1 MILDHRHLFSL
12 LIMKRFILFLFVLI
26 LCGSLNAQKPDSSAA
41 GKTLGLC
48 IQYALEHQT
57 NIRQSMI
64 DQQIVDREIKSALA
78 DWYPQIGLN
87 ANYQDNFQLQTSIFN
102 NVASRVGTYNSSSAL
117 FGVTQTLFDRDVLL
131 AKQSARDV
139 RNSARQSTVNTQID
153 VVSNVSKAF
162 YDVLLSKEQIR
173 LFDADLVLLQRS
185 LKDAYNQY
193 KGGLVDK
200 TDYQRATISLN
211 NSKAQRKT
219 AEEQLK
225 SRYALLK
232 LYMSY
237 PSDSSLMLV
246 YDSAEMVNQITAVD
260 TTLTVDYNNRI
271 EYQQLLTQ
279 KRLEQANL
287 KYEKNSYL
295 PSVSLFGE
303 YNLNYYNDQFSKL
316 YSTNYPNSYAGLMLT
331 LPIFQGTKRI
341 QQIRIAQLQLD
352 RLDYNFTSLKDSINA
367 EYVQALGAYKSNLA
381 NYYLQKE
388 NLNLALEVYNVIQ
401 LQYRSGIKTYLEV
414 VTANNDLFGAQI
426 NYTNALYQVL
436 SNKVDVERAL
446 GALRY

>member
-1 MILDHRHLFSL
+1 
-12 LIMKRFILFLFVLI
+12 MKRIILFLCVLT
-26 LCGSLNAQKPDSSAA
+26 LCGSASAQKMDSS
-41 GKTLGLC
+41 GTSKTLALC

-78 DWYPQIGLN
+78 DWYPQIGLS
-87 ANYQDNFQLQTSIFN
+87 ANYQDNFQLPTSIVN
-102 NVASRVGTYNSSSAL
+102 NQVSPVGTYNASSAL
-117 FGVTQTLFDRDVLL
+117 LGITQTVFDRDVLL

-139 RNSARQSTVNTQID
+139 RTSARQTTVNTQID

-193 KGGLVDK
+193 RGGLVDK

-211 NSKAQRKT
+211 NSKAQLKT

-225 SRYALLK
+225 IRYALLK

-237 PSDSSLMLV
+237 PSDSALMLM
-246 YDSAEMVNQITAVD
+246 YDSAEMANQITAVD
-260 TTLTVDYNNRI
+260 TNLTVDYNNRI

-287 KYEKNSYL
+287 KYAKNAYL

-303 YNLNYYNDQFSKL
+303 YNLNYYNDQVSKL
-316 YSTNYPNSYAGLMLT
+316 YSINYPNSYAGIMFS

-341 QQIRIAQLQLD
+341 QQIHIAQLQLD

-367 EYVQALGAYKSNLA
+367 EYVQALGSYKSNLA

-388 NLNLALEVYNVIQ
+388 NLNLAVEVYNVIQ
-401 LQYRSGIKTYLEV
+401 LQYRSGIKAYLDV

-446 GALRY
+446 GVIRY

>member
-1 MILDHRHLFSL
+1 
-12 LIMKRFILFLFVLI
+12 MKRIILFLFVLN
-26 LCGSLNAQKPDSSAA
+26 LCGSASAQKMDSS
-41 GKTLGLC
+41 GTSKTLGLC

-87 ANYQDNFQLQTSIFN
+87 AIYQDNFQLPTSIVDN
-102 NVASRVGTYNSSSAL
+102 QISPVGTYNSSSAL
-117 FGVTQTLFDRDVLL
+117 LGITQTVFDRDVLL

-139 RNSARQSTVNTQID
+139 RTSARQTTVNTQID

-173 LFDADLVLLQRS
+173 LFNADLVLLQRS

-211 NSKAQRKT
+211 NSKAQLKT
-219 AEEQLK
+219 AEEELK

-237 PSDSSLMLV
+237 PSDSALMLT
-246 YDSAEMVNQITAVD
+246 YDSAEMANQITAVD
-260 TTLTVDYNNRI
+260 TNLAVDYNNRI
-271 EYQQLLTQ
+271 EYQQLQTQ

-287 KYEKNSYL
+287 RYAKNAYL
-295 PSVSLFGE
+295 PSVYLFGE
-303 YNLNYYNDQFSKL
+303 YNLNYYSDQFSKL
-316 YSTNYPNSYAGLMLT
+316 YSINYPNSYAGVMLSF
-331 LPIFQGTKRI
+331 PIFQGTKRI
-341 QQIRIAQLQLD
+341 QQIHIAQLQLD

-367 EYVQALGAYKSNLA
+367 EYVQALGSYKSNLA

-401 LQYRSGIKTYLEV
+401 LQYRSGIKAYLDV

-446 GALRY
+446 GVLRY

>member
-1 MILDHRHLFSL
+1 
-12 LIMKRFILFLFVLI
+12 MKRIILFLFVLN
-26 LCGSLNAQKPDSSAA
+26 LCGSASAQKMDSS
-41 GKTLGLC
+41 GTSKTLELC

-102 NVASRVGTYNSSSAL
+102 NQASRVGTYNASSAL
-117 FGVTQTLFDRDVLL
+117 LGITQTVFDRDVLL

-139 RNSARQSTVNTQID
+139 RTSARQTTVNTQID

-173 LFDADLVLLQRS
+173 LFNADLVLLQRS

-211 NSKAQRKT
+211 NSKAQLKT
-219 AEEQLK
+219 AEEELK

-237 PSDSSLMLV
+237 PSDSALMLT
-246 YDSAEMVNQITAVD
+246 YDSAEMANQITAVD
-260 TTLTVDYNNRI
+260 TNLAVDYNNRI
-271 EYQQLLTQ
+271 EYQQLQTQ
-279 KRLEQANL
+279 KRLQQANL
-287 KYEKNSYL
+287 RYAKNAYL
-295 PSVSLFGE
+295 PSVYLFGE

-316 YSTNYPNSYAGLMLT
+316 YSINYPNSYAGVMLSF
-331 LPIFQGTKRI
+331 PIFQGTKRI
-341 QQIRIAQLQLD
+341 QQIHIAQLQLD

-367 EYVQALGAYKSNLA
+367 EYVQALGSYKSNLA

-401 LQYRSGIKTYLEV
+401 LQYRSGIKAYLDV

-446 GALRY
+446 GVLRY

>member
-1 MILDHRHLFSL
+1 
-12 LIMKRFILFLFVLI
+12 MKRIILFLFVLN
-26 LCGSLNAQKPDSSAA
+26 LCGSASAQKMDSS
-41 GKTLGLC
+41 GTSKTLRLC

-87 ANYQDNFQLQTSIFN
+87 ANYQDNFQLQTSIVN
-102 NVASRVGTYNSSSAL
+102 NQVSPVGTYNSSSAL
-117 FGVTQTLFDRDVLL
+117 LGITQTVFDRDVLL

-139 RNSARQSTVNTQID
+139 RTSARQTTVNTQID

-173 LFDADLVLLQRS
+173 LFNADLVLLQRS

-211 NSKAQRKT
+211 NSKAQLKT
-219 AEEQLK
+219 AEEELK

-237 PSDSSLMLV
+237 PSDSALMLT
-246 YDSAEMVNQITAVD
+246 YDSAEMANQITAVD
-260 TTLTVDYNNRI
+260 TNLAVDYNNRI
-271 EYQQLLTQ
+271 EYQQLQTQ

-287 KYEKNSYL
+287 RYAKNAYL
-295 PSVSLFGE
+295 PSVYLFGE
-303 YNLNYYNDQFSKL
+303 YNLNYYSDQFSKL
-316 YSTNYPNSYAGLMLT
+316 YSINYPNSYAGVMLSF
-331 LPIFQGTKRI
+331 PIFQGTKRI
-341 QQIRIAQLQLD
+341 QQIHIAQLQLD

-367 EYVQALGAYKSNLA
+367 EYVQALGSYKSNLA

-401 LQYRSGIKTYLEV
+401 LQYRSGIKAYLDV

-446 GALRY
+446 GVLRY

>member
-1 MILDHRHLFSL
+1 
-12 LIMKRFILFLFVLI
+12 MKRIILFLFVLN
-26 LCGSLNAQKPDSSAA
+26 LCGSASAQKMDSS
-41 GKTLGLC
+41 GTSKTLELC

-102 NVASRVGTYNSSSAL
+102 NQASRVGTYNASSAL
-117 FGVTQTLFDRDVLL
+117 LGITQTVFDRDVLL

-139 RNSARQSTVNTQID
+139 RTSARQTTVKTQID

-211 NSKAQRKT
+211 NSKAQLKT
-219 AEEQLK
+219 AEEELK

-237 PSDSSLMLV
+237 PSDSALMLT
-246 YDSAEMVNQITAVD
+246 YDSAEMANQITAVD
-260 TTLTVDYNNRI
+260 TNLAVDYNNRI
-271 EYQQLLTQ
+271 EYQQLQTQ
-279 KRLEQANL
+279 KRLQQANL
-287 KYEKNSYL
+287 RYAKNAYL
-295 PSVSLFGE
+295 PSVYLFGE

-316 YSTNYPNSYAGLMLT
+316 YSINYPNSYAGVMLSF
-331 LPIFQGTKRI
+331 PIFQGTKRI
-341 QQIRIAQLQLD
+341 QQIHIAQLQLD

-367 EYVQALGAYKSNLA
+367 EYVQALGSYKSNLA

-401 LQYRSGIKTYLEV
+401 LLYRSGIKAYLDV

-446 GALRY
+446 GVLRY

>member
-1 MILDHRHLFSL
+1 
-12 LIMKRFILFLFVLI
+12 MKRIILFLFVLN
-26 LCGSLNAQKPDSSAA
+26 LCGSASAQKMDSS
-41 GKTLGLC
+41 GTSKTLRLC

-102 NVASRVGTYNSSSAL
+102 NQASRVGTYNSSSAL
-117 FGVTQTLFDRDVLL
+117 LGITQTVFDRDVLL

-139 RNSARQSTVNTQID
+139 RTSARQTTVNTQID

-173 LFDADLVLLQRS
+173 LFNADLVLLQRS

-211 NSKAQRKT
+211 NSKAQLKT
-219 AEEQLK
+219 AEEELK

-237 PSDSSLMLV
+237 PSDSALMLT
-246 YDSAEMVNQITAVD
+246 YDSAEMANQITAVD
-260 TTLTVDYNNRI
+260 TNLAVDYNNRI
-271 EYQQLLTQ
+271 EYQQLQTQ

-287 KYEKNSYL
+287 RYAKNAYL
-295 PSVSLFGE
+295 PSVYLFGE
-303 YNLNYYNDQFSKL
+303 YNLNYYSDQFSKL
-316 YSTNYPNSYAGLMLT
+316 YSINYPNSYAGVMLSF
-331 LPIFQGTKRI
+331 PIFQGTKRI
-341 QQIRIAQLQLD
+341 QQIHIAQLQLD

-367 EYVQALGAYKSNLA
+367 EYVQALGSYKSNLA

-401 LQYRSGIKTYLEV
+401 LQYRSGIKAYLDV

-446 GALRY
+446 GVLRY